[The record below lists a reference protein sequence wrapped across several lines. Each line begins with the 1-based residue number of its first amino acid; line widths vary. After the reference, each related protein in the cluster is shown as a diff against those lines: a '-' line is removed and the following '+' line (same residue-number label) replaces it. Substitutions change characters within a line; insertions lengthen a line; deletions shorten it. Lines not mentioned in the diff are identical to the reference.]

1 MRLAKA
7 TGTRELV
14 VETRPTLI
22 LLLLSTGARIAEIL
36 RLDRN
41 DWKPE
46 SLWVLGTGD
55 RERVV
60 QVTEKAR
67 AAVEDYLHAR
77 QDHSP
82 ALFIG
87 FQPAS
92 KAASSN
98 RLTTAG
104 AQHVC
109 RHFAH
114 QLGIPAFHPH
124 QLRHT
129 LGTLP
134 QESMGDARLTAETLG
149 HRGL

>member
-1 MRLAKA
+1 LLGALPHDTLPEKRDRA
-7 TGTRELV
+7 
-14 VETRPTLI
+14 LI
-22 LLLLSTGARIAEIL
+22 LLLLSTGGRTRISEIL
-36 RLDRN
+36 RLDRSQ
-41 DWKPE
+41 WK
-46 SLWVLGTGD
+46 SDRMWVIGKGD

-67 AAVEDYLHAR
+67 AAVGDYLDAR
-77 QDHSP
+77 EDQSP

-98 RLTTAG
+98 RLTITG

-109 RHFAH
+109 RRLAH
-114 QLGIPAFHPH
+114 RLGIPAFHPH

-129 LGTLP
+129 LGTLLQVSGVASDEFIRQDP
-134 QESMGDARLTAETLG
+134 
-149 HRGL
+149 

>member
-1 MRLAKA
+1 M
-7 TGTRELV
+7 
-14 VETRPTLI
+14 
-22 LLLLSTGARIAEIL
+22 
-36 RLDRN
+36 
-41 DWKPE
+41 
-46 SLWVLGTGD
+46 LGKGD

-67 AAVEDYLHAR
+67 AAVEDYLTAR
-77 QDHSP
+77 EDHCP

-104 AQHVC
+104 AQHVS
-109 RHFAH
+109 RHLAQ

-129 LGTLP
+129 LGTLLQVSGVASAASFGKIREP
-134 QESMGDARLTAETLG
+134 LLPATSPFGLDQGRLVDASSHAS
-149 HRGL
+149 